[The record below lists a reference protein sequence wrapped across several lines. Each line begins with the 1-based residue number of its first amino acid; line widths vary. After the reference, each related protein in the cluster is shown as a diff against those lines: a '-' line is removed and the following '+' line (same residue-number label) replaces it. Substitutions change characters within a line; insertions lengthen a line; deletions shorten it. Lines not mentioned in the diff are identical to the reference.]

1 MAAVS
6 LAAIGLA
13 VVAGLVRSRS
23 TVESSGVPADC
34 TVSVEAYRAD
44 GQRLTYQY
52 GVNRATTRIVAGDNL
67 GWVPT
72 GLVTIAG
79 SGDDEAFTSQSLATH
94 PTDGHLHLISRVG
107 RRVGGVRKVTEQ
119 TVTRVGPGF
128 AGTRLLTAADSHVY
142 RVAGRTLYRY
152 QLALAGGRHTISAPV
167 KLSGDW
173 GAVNTL
179 KHQRTEGRRD
189 VLIGTTSSGQL
200 REWRVDHV
208 TPAAITSTVL
218 SETGW
223 EAVTGLGIGVCDYP
237 NSRLLLG
244 ITATGTASVDFAT
257 SHAAPEGDALGPLG
271 WTAKTY

>member
-1 MAAVS
+1 M
-6 LAAIGLA
+6 
-13 VVAGLVRSRS
+13 
-23 TVESSGVPADC
+23 
-34 TVSVEAYRAD
+34 
-44 GQRLTYQY
+44 
-52 GVNRATTRIVAGDNL
+52 
-67 GWVPT
+67 
-72 GLVTIAG
+72 
-79 SGDDEAFTSQSLATH
+79 
-94 PTDGHLHLISRVG
+94 
-107 RRVGGVRKVTEQ
+107 
-119 TVTRVGPGF
+119 
-128 AGTRLLTAADSHVY
+128 Y

-152 QLALAGGRHTISAPV
+152 QFAFAGGRHTISAPV

-223 EAVTGLGIGVCDYP
+223 EAVTGLGVGVCDYP

-257 SHAAPEGDALGPLG
+257 SHAAPRATLSALSAGPRRPD
-271 WTAKTY
+271 